1 MFANP
6 NCFCLSC
13 ALAIFSHQLFIKEIV
28 ICFRQQCYKC
38 VLDSLQHLLVMK
50 TSPSQS
56 PGRPTRP
63 GPPPTPDP
71 NTLTPLDADK
81 LVSFKLTFLSV
92 PSPKTFSLHWL
103 PYISFNVSSNN
114 LFNVTGDKYG
124 FLIVLIGLL
133 FVQIMTKVIFFYIF
147 HTNYKEQFYNN
158 NIINQRQKLSV
169 SVLRMEIYFVFF
181 VRFMCN
187 VCFRDWIL
195 FACVTRWKKCCHIH
209 CLMEMNCGMLC
220 CISG

>member
-56 PGRPTRP
+56 PGRPTWP

-81 LVSFKLTFLSV
+81 LVSFKLNFLSV
-92 PSPKTFSLHWL
+92 PSPKPFSLHWL
-103 PYISFNVSSNN
+103 PYISFNVNSNN